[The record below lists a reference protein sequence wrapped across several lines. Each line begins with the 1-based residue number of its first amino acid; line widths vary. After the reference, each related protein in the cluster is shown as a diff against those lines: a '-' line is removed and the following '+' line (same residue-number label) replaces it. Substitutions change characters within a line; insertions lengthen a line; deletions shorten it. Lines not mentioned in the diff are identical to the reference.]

1 MCPRCRPSSHPA
13 SSRATDTSNSH
24 SPASLDVM
32 DEFEELRVDFA
43 VLPGVDLGLWLKMV
57 IALVLVAVVFTACV
71 MAI

>member
-1 MCPRCRPSSHPA
+1 
-13 SSRATDTSNSH
+13 
-24 SPASLDVM
+24 M

-57 IALVLVAVVFTACV
+57 IALVLVVVVFTACV